1 MIKLLVVDD
10 SALMRKLMQTVFL
23 TAGDFDVQVCRNGR
37 EALAQLH
44 VFQPD
49 VVTLDVNMPGMDGLE
64 CLGQIMLERPC
75 PVVMVSSLTRE
86 GERITLEALSLG
98 AVDYVPKPAGAISLN
113 FSQMEENLVRV
124 VRMASGARIRRSRG
138 LVQRLRQLNARL
150 PETPARR
157 RSVRSGGGQQ
167 RNASA
172 VPGLVIIG
180 LSTGG
185 PRALEEILPELPAD
199 FPWPVVVAQHMP
211 ARFTAALAHRL
222 DGLCQLAVLEADQ
235 PVALK
240 AGQVLIARGGADA
253 LISRRAQGLYMCPCP
268 AGAQYLW
275 HPSVDALV
283 QSAMH
288 FYTPQQLIG
297 VLMTG
302 MGYDGAAQMAAL
314 QQQGGRTVAES
325 QDSAVVFG
333 MPGEL
338 VARQGATRVLPAA
351 RVAAQLCNWVGA
363 TAGPGAAHEEPGGS
377 LGTD

>member
-23 TAGDFDVQVCRNGR
+23 AAGDFDVQVCRNGS
-37 EALAQLH
+37 EALAQLP

-64 CLGQIMLERPC
+64 CLRRIMLERPC

-98 AVDYVPKPAGAISLN
+98 AVDYICKPAGAISLN
-113 FSQMEENLVRV
+113 FSQMEEHLVRV
-124 VRMASGARIRRSRG
+124 VRMAAGARIRRSRG

-150 PETPARR
+150 PAAPARQR
-157 RSVRSGGGQQ
+157 AGGSEGGQQ
-167 RNASA
+167 GIVSTTQ
-172 VPGLVIIG
+172 GLVVIG

-185 PRALEEILPELPAD
+185 PRALEDILPELPAD

-211 ARFTAALAHRL
+211 ARFTAALARRL
-222 DGLCQLAVLEADQ
+222 DSLCQLAVLEADQ

-240 AGQVLIARGGADA
+240 AGQVLIARGDADA
-253 LISRRAQGLYMCPCP
+253 IISRRANGLYMRPCP

-275 HPSVDALV
+275 HPSVDALM

-288 FYTPQQLIG
+288 FYAPQQLIG

-302 MGYDGAAQMAAL
+302 MGYDGAAQMAML
-314 QQQGGRTVAES
+314 YQQGGRTIAES
-325 QDSAVVFG
+325 KDSAVVFG

-351 RVAAQLCNWVGA
+351 RVAAQLCNWVPP
-363 TAGPGAAHEEPGGS
+363 TAGPDAANEEPGGR